1 MLKNES
7 IIDCKI
13 LVLYIKIQNSSIL
26 NLLVSMA
33 YISYL
38 FKDMNL
44 KFIYIFML
52 TSVLCFN
59 IVAQQQNLQNVG
71 KLTLFFNPNTTQI
84 NDKEISALRLFAD
97 NTNLTFVEVD
107 INDGVPEQVVY
118 TPCIVFQNEEGRSFY
133 YGRYTNLDRLK
144 NFIRAS
150 KMVHQKEVEN
160 IKSDLLVWEIEK
172 AVVTAP
178 LKLTELEGVLPKKFD
193 PAEFESM
200 AKNAVYSGMCNFKLT
215 PTFNQNRTTRSFYFN
230 LYPYIDEKQNL
241 TISAEIFSQYNCVKP
256 VWQKFDEGLV
266 QGKWKDRTS
275 LFNKAGE
282 LIENQILNIIEFSE
296 TGDAFKPIPN
306 SVPLANWKDLG
317 LAINE
322 NKEQNEYLSI
332 NDIELS
338 KEWVVKEVAKSGLE
352 NDPIIVFSFL
362 PPLDNYAGE
371 AKKLSGRLV
380 LASAESLEN
389 ASGSFSVE
397 IADVTMGADDFDYE
411 VQNKMLKMGIFPNA
425 TFKFDSLK
433 PVGNGTDSTI
443 YETTG
448 VFTLL
453 GMDYLLNV
461 EVDIVPVEVENQ
473 KINLRVKSSFELP
486 LFNVF
491 GVEGPDGPSPSKDV
505 LQFFMKFDLE
515 GL

>member
-1 MLKNES
+1 MYYN
-7 IIDCKI
+7 
-13 LVLYIKIQNSSIL
+13 IQSLSIL
-26 NLLVSMA
+26 SLSLQIAN
-33 YISYL
+33 IPYL

-44 KFIYIFML
+44 KLSHIIIL
-52 TSVLCFN
+52 TILVFSN
-59 IVAQQQNLQNVG
+59 IVAQQQSSVNVQQ
-71 KLTLFFNPNTTQI
+71 LVLFFDSNVQQLN
-84 NDKEISALRLFAD
+84 NEEISALRLFAD
-97 NTNLTFVEVD
+97 NLNLAFVEVD
-107 INDGVPEQVVY
+107 INNGVPEQIVY
-118 TPCIVFQNEEGRSFY
+118 TPSLVFQNDEGRSFY

-144 NFIRAS
+144 NFVRAS

-200 AKNAVYSGMCNFKLT
+200 AKTAVYNGMCKFKLT

-266 QGKWKDRTS
+266 QGKWKNRTS
-275 LFNKAGE
+275 LLTKAGE
-282 LIENQILNIIEFSE
+282 LIEKEILNIIEFSE

-306 SVPLANWKDLG
+306 SVPLASWKDLG
-317 LAINE
+317 LALSE

-332 NDIELS
+332 KDIELS
-338 KEWVVKEVAKSGLE
+338 KKWTVKDVVKSGSE

-371 AKKLSGRLV
+371 AKKLSGSLT
-380 LASAESLEN
+380 LASTESLEN

-433 PVGNGTDSTI
+433 PVGTGADSTI

-453 GMDYLLNV
+453 GMDYPLNI
-461 EVDIVPVEVENQ
+461 EVDIVPVKARNQ

-505 LQFFMKFDLE
+505 LQFFMKFDLKE
-515 GL
+515 F